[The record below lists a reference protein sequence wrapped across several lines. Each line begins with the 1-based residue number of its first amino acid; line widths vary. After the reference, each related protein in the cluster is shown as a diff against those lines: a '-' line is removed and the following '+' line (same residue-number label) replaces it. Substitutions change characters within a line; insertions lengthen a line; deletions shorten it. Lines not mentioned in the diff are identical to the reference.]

1 MQVDAMKLI
10 AAAFVAC
17 RDGLASRAAWLTAA
31 RAALERSEESGK
43 MRVAVDVSPD
53 SHLSSLLS
61 GPPGRRSDGPWT
73 HDERALLA
81 LIRAGLEQCEILLTA
96 PHGSGTLSQI
106 SAVMVPLPG
115 ALRGGRMGFDPRR
128 FKHALRGIQV
138 HWHLLTPQLQELLLA
153 AAQRRPALPRR

>member
-10 AAAFVAC
+10 AAAFDAC

-96 PHGSGTLSQI
+96 RRAKSHIFPATPEAFYVPR
-106 SAVMVPLPG
+106 SAHHPV
-115 ALRGGRMGFDPRR
+115 LRSRQSSAPTDCRR
-128 FKHALRGIQV
+128 GHHR
-138 HWHLLTPQLQELLLA
+138 
-153 AAQRRPALPRR
+153 